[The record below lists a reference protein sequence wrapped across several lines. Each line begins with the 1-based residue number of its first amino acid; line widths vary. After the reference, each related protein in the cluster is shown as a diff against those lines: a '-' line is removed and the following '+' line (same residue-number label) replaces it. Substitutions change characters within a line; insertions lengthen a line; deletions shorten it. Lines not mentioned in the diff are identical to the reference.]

1 MDEKLTLASYWDKL
15 TVEYKRFI
23 FYAMKH
29 SGLKT
34 YVRTYARISMGAL
47 IFVPVK
53 YVIRELKSHPRS
65 AWTEH
70 LLYVA
75 MDMDNDCERWL
86 YAQKHTAY
94 QRSQMVDAKMCEE
107 ILKILDPPKPEP
119 PSKLEEQ
126 LKAWS
131 ERNSKG

>member
-15 TVEYKRFI
+15 TVEHKRFI
-23 FYAMKH
+23 FYSMKR
-29 SGLKT
+29 SGM
-34 YVRTYARISMGAL
+34 RTYDRISMGAL

-53 YVIRELKSHPRS
+53 YIIRELKSYPMS

-70 LLYVA
+70 MLHVE
-75 MDMDNDCERWL
+75 MDNERAPWN
-86 YAQKHTAY
+86 YNQKHTSY
-94 QRSQMVDAKMCEE
+94 QRSKVVDEEMCKE
-107 ILKILDPPKPEP
+107 IIKILDPPKPEP

-131 ERNSKG
+131 ECNSKG